1 MSKNKIPSSEVPG
14 ARPLPVAGTSPFPG
28 SWRSQARLTQSGS
41 TAAVCPPPRTPGPR
55 PGAAPSSGRAR
66 PRAAAAGTAA
76 RERKRR
82 PGPASPSPPAARGPC
97 GGRCL
102 RPRAARPSRVPT
114 GLPLPPD
121 APRRR
126 PRSGPSGSA
135 PASWVP
141 HSLEAEARPFAA
153 APPATPRRAAR
164 RVPDRSRVTWPR
176 AGGGSG
182 PGRSGAPGRAG
193 QSRGGARRSSW
204 MAGAARSAAAA
215 AR

>member
-1 MSKNKIPSSEVPG
+1 MEEPGPADSEQE
-14 ARPLPVAGTSPFPG
+14 RG
-28 SWRSQARLTQSGS
+28 SR
-41 TAAVCPPPRTPGPR
+41 PPPCTPGPR
-55 PGAAPSSGRAR
+55 PGAAPSCGRAR
-66 PRAAAAGTAA
+66 PRAAAASTAA

-82 PGPASPSPPAARGPC
+82 PGPASPSAPAARGPR

-102 RPRAARPSRVPT
+102 LSRAARPSRAPT

-121 APRRR
+121 APRRC

-141 HSLEAEARPFAA
+141 HSLEAEARPFTA

-182 PGRSGAPGRAG
+182 PGWRGAPGRAG
-193 QSRGGARRSSW
+193 QSRGGARCRSW